1 MTHITG
7 ICKHLCSGFAVGA
20 DNVEVSRMDMF
31 LHLGHSLWGK
41 VDTECMLIGK
51 AVTKGKGTTTG
62 QRRPQEWVTLFMD

>member
-1 MTHITG
+1 M
-7 ICKHLCSGFAVGA
+7 
-20 DNVEVSRMDMF
+20 EVSRMDMF